1 MSNILAVLD
10 SVTGGLKSLV
20 SAVFNATGLTAA
32 RTFSLPDASGTLAL
46 GDQTLMLTG
55 FESWEGT
62 GNYYSI
68 TGSTL
73 TLLRGAIGRIDGIEV
88 TCAANQTVTLTQY
101 GCTYIGFDADGV
113 LNAVAD
119 SAANETWYRSNVVL
133 FQGLYDGTA
142 SLVVFENHP
151 AGTLQGSASVY
162 AHHVFRSLIGLAPGE
177 VNEIGAD
184 ITRVTTGTGAVAG
197 DRQIKVVGNAGLYD
211 HGVMSMI
218 PDSGGAAITSYFA
231 YTDALGRWNAYAAQS
246 EFPMVYNNAGTVTA
260 LPSGNYGINTVY
272 VTKNEPNSGAITY
285 ITVIGTGNYANAN
298 TAETALANNQVT
310 KATNELQ
317 RTELALLGYVV
328 IRNSGGGHI
337 HAVKIS
343 KQVAGAAG
351 LGGGVGG
358 SAALTTTDTSGFNN
372 VLSASDSTVQL
383 ALNTLDD
390 HAHAALYQPVDN
402 ELTTLAET
410 GKTWTARSSAA
421 DNDWLSVT
429 YGNGLFVAV
438 ANTGTGNRVMTS
450 PDGVNWTARS
460 SAADNNWFSVTYGN
474 GLFVAVAI
482 SGTGNRVMTSPDGV
496 NWTARSSAADND
508 WLSVTY
514 GNGLF
519 VAVAQTGTG
528 NRVMTSPDGVNW
540 TARSSAADN
549 SWRSVTYGNGLF
561 VAVANTGTGNRVMTS
576 PDGVNWT
583 ARSSAADN
591 SWLSVTYGNG
601 LFVAVAN
608 TGTGNRVMTSPDGV
622 NWTARSSAADNQW
635 LSVTYGNGLFVA
647 VAISGTGN
655 RVMTSPD
662 GVNWTARSSA
672 ADNGWRSVTYGNGL
686 FVAVAN
692 TGTGNRVMT
701 SGIQNMNEL
710 SHNNIL
716 QGIHTFT
723 SDVVFNSKVSIGTTT
738 PAASAKVDIVSTTQG
753 FLPPR
758 MTTAQ
763 RDAIASPATGLMI
776 YNTTTAKINFYDGTA
791 WRVVT
796 SA

>member
-1 MSNILAVLD
+1 MANWLAYWDNVNGRLSALD
-10 SVTGGLKSLV
+10 RAIIDAL
-20 SAVFNATGLTAA
+20 GLTAK
-32 RTFSLPDASGTLAL
+32 RTYALPDASGTLAL

-55 FESWEGT
+55 FESWQGT

-73 TLLRGAIGRIDGIEV
+73 TLLRGATGRIDGIEV

-151 AGTLQGSASVY
+151 AGTLQGDSSVY

-383 ALNTLDD
+383 ALNTLNGVVSQTITEGVTTKAPSEDAVFD
-390 HAHAALYQPVDN
+390 ALALVSGGSN
-402 ELTTLAET
+402 VV
-410 GKTWTARSSAA
+410 
-421 DNDWLSVT
+421 VT
-429 YGNGLFVAV
+429 SENY
-438 ANTGTGNRVMTS
+438 
-450 PDGVNWTARS
+450 
-460 SAADNNWFSVTYGN
+460 
-474 GLFVAVAI
+474 
-482 SGTGNRVMTSPDGV
+482 
-496 NWTARSSAADND
+496 
-508 WLSVTY
+508 
-514 GNGLF
+514 
-519 VAVAQTGTG
+519 
-528 NRVMTSPDGVNW
+528 
-540 TARSSAADN
+540 
-549 SWRSVTYGNGLF
+549 
-561 VAVANTGTGNRVMTS
+561 
-576 PDGVNWT
+576 
-583 ARSSAADN
+583 
-591 SWLSVTYGNG
+591 
-601 LFVAVAN
+601 
-608 TGTGNRVMTSPDGV
+608 
-622 NWTARSSAADNQW
+622 
-635 LSVTYGNGLFVA
+635 
-647 VAISGTGN
+647 
-655 RVMTSPD
+655 
-662 GVNWTARSSA
+662 
-672 ADNGWRSVTYGNGL
+672 
-686 FVAVAN
+686 
-692 TGTGNRVMT
+692 
-701 SGIQNMNEL
+701 
-710 SHNNIL
+710 
-716 QGIHTFT
+716 
-723 SDVVFNSKVSIGTTT
+723 
-738 PAASAKVDIVSTTQG
+738 AASASDHVYVTADSLTITLPGTPTAGNTVSVSWG
-753 FLPPR
+753 
-758 MTTAQ
+758 A
-763 RDAIASPATGLMI
+763 
-776 YNTTTAKINFYDGTA
+776 NTTGTVINRNTQNIMGIAENMSIDIAGANTVSVIFIDATRG
-791 WRVVT
+791 WILK
-796 SA
+796 

>member
-1 MSNILAVLD
+1 MANWLAYWDNVNGRLSALD
-10 SVTGGLKSLV
+10 RALIDAL
-20 SAVFNATGLTAA
+20 GLTAK
-32 RTFSLPDASGTLAL
+32 RTYALPDASGTLAL

-62 GNYYSI
+62 GNYYSV

-73 TLLRGAIGRIDGIEV
+73 TLLRGATGRIDGIEV

-119 SAANETWYRSNVVL
+119 SNANEAWYRSNVVL

-142 SLVVFENHP
+142 SLIVVETHP
-151 AGTLQGSASVY
+151 AGTLQGDASVY

-177 VNEIGAD
+177 VNEIGGD
-184 ITRVTTGTGAVAG
+184 ITRVATGTGDVAG
-197 DRQIKVVGNAGLYD
+197 DRQIKIVGNAGLYD

-317 RTELALLGYVV
+317 RTEIALLGYVV
-328 IRNSGGGHI
+328 IRNSGDGHI
-337 HAVKIS
+337 HTVKIS

-390 HAHAALYQPVDN
+390 HAHTEFETVILPNTTATENAGVIYKSTNRFIHDFNYGNNGTVTTIGQNTFVGVNAGNLTMGGAATVNTHSSYNSVLGVSALQSNTTGYSNSVLGVSALQSNTTGHSNSALGVNALSSNTTGYSNSAIGLSALRLNTTGYSNSALGVNAGRFLSNGTTGNATSNNSVFLGFDTRTSAEGVTN
-402 ELTTLAET
+402 EIVIGATATGNGSNSATL
-410 GKTWTARSSAA
+410 G
-421 DNDWLSVT
+421 NDSVT
-429 YGNGLFVAV
+429 KTVLKGAV
-438 ANTGTGNRVMTS
+438 
-450 PDGVNWTARS
+450 GV
-460 SAADNNWFSVTYGN
+460 
-474 GLFVAVAI
+474 
-482 SGTGNRVMTSPDGV
+482 
-496 NWTARSSAADND
+496 
-508 WLSVTY
+508 
-514 GNGLF
+514 
-519 VAVAQTGTG
+519 
-528 NRVMTSPDGVNW
+528 
-540 TARSSAADN
+540 
-549 SWRSVTYGNGLF
+549 
-561 VAVANTGTGNRVMTS
+561 
-576 PDGVNWT
+576 
-583 ARSSAADN
+583 
-591 SWLSVTYGNG
+591 
-601 LFVAVAN
+601 
-608 TGTGNRVMTSPDGV
+608 
-622 NWTARSSAADNQW
+622 
-635 LSVTYGNGLFVA
+635 
-647 VAISGTGN
+647 
-655 RVMTSPD
+655 
-662 GVNWTARSSA
+662 
-672 ADNGWRSVTYGNGL
+672 
-686 FVAVAN
+686 
-692 TGTGNRVMT
+692 
-701 SGIQNMNEL
+701 
-710 SHNNIL
+710 
-716 QGIHTFT
+716 
-723 SDVVFNSKVSIGTTT
+723 GTTT
-738 PAASAKVDIVSTTQG
+738 PAASAQLDLTSTTRG

-763 RDAIASPATGLMI
+763 RDAIASPDTGLMI
-776 YNTTTAKINFYDGTA
+776 FNTTTAKIDFYDGTA

-796 SA
+796 ST